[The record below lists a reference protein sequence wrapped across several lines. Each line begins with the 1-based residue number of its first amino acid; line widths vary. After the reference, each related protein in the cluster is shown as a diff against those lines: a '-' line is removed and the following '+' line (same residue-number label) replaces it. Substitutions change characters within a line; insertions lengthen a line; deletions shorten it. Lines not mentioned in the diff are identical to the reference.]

1 MNKQF
6 YIHIGIHK
14 TGTTS
19 LQKMLAW
26 NRPYLK
32 SKGLLYPTKCTWRGG
47 HHNLAWEILDDSRAN
62 HKHGSVRDLQT
73 EIKNTFKSVCLLSSE
88 DLSRFG
94 LQQKKELY
102 TSFKNYQPKIIVYI
116 RNQFDYIVSSW
127 STVIRNETVSS
138 KFEDYY
144 NFCMK
149 KRLNLLNYFMFL
161 EEWANVFGKEN
172 LIIKIYNK
180 NLGEN
185 LHEDFINLFK
195 VPNKTPINMSELK
208 LPERSNTSLP
218 YAQLNVIRVLNNFK
232 LQLDYDKRTDFVKTL
247 LQEIDHN
254 FVTRSEI
261 VPPKERTNLRKHTD
275 SFFEVSNRKVAQKYF
290 NRDELFI

>member
-1 MNKQF
+1 MDRQF

-26 NRPYLK
+26 NRPYLQ
-32 SKGLLYPTKCTWRGG
+32 SKGLFYPTKCTWRGG
-47 HHNLAWEILDDSRAN
+47 HHNLAWEILADART
-62 HKHGSVRDLQT
+62 HQKYGSIRELQT
-73 EIKNTFKSVCLLSSE
+73 EIKANLKSICLLSSE
-88 DLSRFG
+88 DMSRFG

-102 TSFKNYQPKIIVYI
+102 NSFKKYQPKIIVYI

-149 KRLNLLNYFMFL
+149 KRLNLLNYFSFL
-161 EEWANVFGKEN
+161 EEWATIFGKEN

-185 LHEDFINLFK
+185 LHEDFINLF
-195 VPNKTPINMSELK
+195 NAPININDLK

-218 YAQLNVIRVLNNFK
+218 YAQLNVIRVINNAK
-232 LQLDYDKRTDFVKTL
+232 LSLDYDKRTQFIENL
-247 LQEIDHN
+247 LQEIDQN
-254 FVTRSEI
+254 FVIRSKI
-261 VPPKERTNLRKHTD
+261 VPPKERTKLRIQTNL
-275 SFFEVSNRKVAQKYF
+275 FFEESNKNVAQKYF
-290 NRDELFI
+290 NREELFI